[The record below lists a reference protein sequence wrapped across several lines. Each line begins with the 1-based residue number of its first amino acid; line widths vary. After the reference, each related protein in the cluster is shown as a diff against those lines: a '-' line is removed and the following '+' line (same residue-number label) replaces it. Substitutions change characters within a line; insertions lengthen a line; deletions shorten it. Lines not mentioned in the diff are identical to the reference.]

1 MKGRESRAAARRH
14 RLLMS
19 AASHI
24 VSRHSLYDQ
33 VEQAA
38 PAELAALVF
47 GRHALRI
54 DDEEALD
61 YLNAVLAER
70 GFPLIAA
77 QPPLTGTPV
86 IPAQRDSN
94 EGEDQ

>member
-1 MKGRESRAAARRH
+1 MKGRERRAAVRRH

-19 AASHI
+19 AAKYI
-24 VSRHSLYDQ
+24 VSRRAVYDQ

-47 GRHALRI
+47 GRYGWRI
-54 DDEEALD
+54 DDAEALE

-70 GFPLIAA
+70 GFPLLAA
-77 QPPLTGTPV
+77 SPPLTGTPV

-94 EGEDQ
+94 EGGDQ

>member
-1 MKGRESRAAARRH
+1 MKGRERRAAARRH

-24 VSRHSLYDQ
+24 VSRRAFYDQ

-38 PAELAALVF
+38 PAELTALVF
-47 GRHALRI
+47 GRHGLRI
-54 DDEEALD
+54 DDAEALE

-70 GFPLIAA
+70 GYPLYAH
-77 QPPLTGTPV
+77 PPMPGTPV
-86 IPAQRDSN
+86 IPAQRDRN